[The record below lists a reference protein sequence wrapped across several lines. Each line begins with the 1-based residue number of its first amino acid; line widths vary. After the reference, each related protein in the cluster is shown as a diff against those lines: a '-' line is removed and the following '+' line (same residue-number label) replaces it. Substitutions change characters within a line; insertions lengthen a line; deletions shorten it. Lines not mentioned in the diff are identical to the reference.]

1 MKYESVEELK
11 LGIKNMIDNMELVF
25 AGSMAVINFID
36 ILLGY
41 FIIAILLIF
50 SEIYLLI
57 NKQFLY
63 CFIVILI
70 YIVLHFIKSLAITN
84 FFSEYNKTKYIII
97 TDEFF
102 NNYIKDSKIEE
113 WQQMYIL
120 KTILNEFGIDGI
132 KDDKE

>member
-1 MKYESVEELK
+1 MKYESIEELK
-11 LGIKNMIDNMELVF
+11 VGIKNRIDNMELVF

-36 ILLGY
+36 RLLGY
-41 FIIAILLIF
+41 FIAILLIS

-63 CFIVILI
+63 CFIAFLI
-70 YIVLHFIKSLAITN
+70 YIVLHFIKSLAVTN
-84 FFSEYNKTKYIII
+84 FFSEYNKTKYVII

-113 WQQMYIL
+113 WQQRHIL
-120 KTILNEFGIDGI
+120 KTILNEFGIESI

>member
-1 MKYESVEELK
+1 MKYESIEELK
-11 LGIKNMIDNMELVF
+11 LGIKNRIDNMELVF

-36 ILLGY
+36 RLLGY
-41 FIIAILLIF
+41 FIAILLIS

-63 CFIVILI
+63 CFIAILI

-84 FFSEYNKTKYIII
+84 FFSEYNKTKYVII

-113 WQQMYIL
+113 WQQRHIL

>member
-1 MKYESVEELK
+1 MKYESIEELK
-11 LGIKNMIDNMELVF
+11 LGIKNRIDNMELVF

-36 ILLGY
+36 RLLGY
-41 FIIAILLIF
+41 FIAILLIS

-63 CFIVILI
+63 CFIAILI

-84 FFSEYNKTKYIII
+84 FFSEYNKTKYVII

-113 WQQMYIL
+113 WQQKHIL

>member
-1 MKYESVEELK
+1 MKYESIEELK
-11 LGIKNMIDNMELVF
+11 LGIKNRIDNMELVF

-36 ILLGY
+36 RLLGY
-41 FIIAILLIF
+41 FIAILLIS

-63 CFIVILI
+63 CFIAILI

-84 FFSEYNKTKYIII
+84 FFSEYNKTKYVII

-113 WQQMYIL
+113 WQQRHIL
-120 KTILNEFGIDGI
+120 KTILNEFGIESI